1 MPDGQ
6 FDANSYSQ
14 IRASGCSSDRRM
26 FCKVYPDKRLWL
38 AANAMQSIWHAKC
51 PLPDRQW
58 KVAGLE
64 FYPQNQGGSAML
76 VLSRKLGEKIAI
88 DGEIELE
95 VLALSGNRVRLGI
108 VAPDDCRIM
117 RAERLPPAD

>member
-1 MPDGQ
+1 
-6 FDANSYSQ
+6 
-14 IRASGCSSDRRM
+14 
-26 FCKVYPDKRLWL
+26 
-38 AANAMQSIWHAKC
+38 
-51 PLPDRQW
+51 
-58 KVAGLE
+58 
-64 FYPQNQGGSAML
+64 ML

-117 RAERLPPAD
+117 RAERLAPADGRHDARPPSLPGNKAPLRHQAGKAHIPTAKSGSLPVRG